1 MEMLSNIRFRRYLS
15 IALLA
20 LLLGAQSAQAGHF
33 HADALIA
40 EDCLQCSV
48 DFGQA
53 LKSSIAQGPAT
64 HEPGLDVHLAVLPA
78 ACSTSYRLAARGP
91 PLHSC

>member
-1 MEMLSNIRFRRYLS
+1 MEILRDMRFRRYLS

-20 LLLGAQSAQAGHF
+20 LLLGAQSAQVGHF
-33 HADALIA
+33 HADTLAT

-53 LKSSIAQGPAT
+53 LKSSIAQGPVS
-64 HEPGLDVHLAVLPA
+64 HEPGLDVYLVILPA
-78 ACSTSYRLAARGP
+78 ASSTQYRLAPRGP
-91 PLHSC
+91 PSHSC